1 MLLTRR
7 HALATLGAVVLARPA
22 LAQSRPTMLIHKD
35 PDCDCCLAWAK
46 HVRDAG
52 FAVVIRETADLQAIR
67 VRRRIPDKLAA
78 CHTADI
84 DGFVVE
90 GHVPAAEII
99 RLLAER
105 PRALGLAVPGMPT
118 GAPGM
123 EVPGAPPDTY
133 QVVLFGSGQ
142 DTFARYKGVQRI

>member
-1 MLLTRR
+1 MILTRR
-7 HALATLGAVVLARPA
+7 VALAALGAVVLARPA

-35 PDCDCCLAWAK
+35 PDCDCCLAWAR
-46 HVRDAG
+46 HVREAG
-52 FAVVIRETADLQAIR
+52 FSVVIKETHDLQAVR
-67 VRRRIPDKLAA
+67 ARRRIPQALAA

-133 QVVLFGSGQ
+133 QVVLFGAGQ
-142 DTFARYKGVQRI
+142 DTYARYSGVRRI

>member
-1 MLLTRR
+1 MIVTRR
-7 HALATLGAVVLARPA
+7 HALATLGAVALARPA
-22 LAQSRPTMLIHKD
+22 LGQSRPTILIHKD
-35 PDCDCCLAWAK
+35 PDCDCCLAWAN
-46 HVRDAG
+46 HVREAG
-52 FAVVIRETADLQAIR
+52 FSVVIKETPDLQAIR
-67 VRRRIPDKLAA
+67 VRRRIPEKLLA

-133 QVVLFGSGQ
+133 QVVLFGAGEN
-142 DTFARYKGVQRI
+142 TYARYRGTQRI